1 MAPSKK
7 PMSNDHKAA
16 LNEGRQQGRIVR
28 TYLEGLDATRPKR
41 GRKRTKETVAKR
53 IDAIEIEM
61 ERAQPLRK
69 LEMIQERIDLQEE
82 LAKFDTT
89 VDIAAL
95 EKEFI
100 GVAKS
105 YAERKGISYAAFREL
120 GIEAAVL
127 KKAGISRAVHK

>member
-1 MAPSKK
+1 
-7 PMSNDHKAA
+7 MSNDHKAA

>member
-1 MAPSKK
+1 
-7 PMSNDHKAA
+7 MSNDHKAA

-95 EKEFI
+95 EKDFI

>member
-1 MAPSKK
+1 MR
-7 PMSNDHKAA
+7 M
-16 LNEGRQQGRIVR
+16 
-28 TYLEGLDATRPKR
+28 YLEGLDATRPKR

-53 IDAIEIEM
+53 IDAIEVEM

-95 EKEFI
+95 EKDFI
-100 GVAKS
+100 SVAKS